1 MSKGLGG
8 CALGAADSGGGANA
22 GSSGGSG
29 ACDDA
34 GSSGTAV
41 SATGAGVSVWTWTS
55 TEALI
60 VTPDDPVNVPL
71 IGMACSGGHDEM
83 LELDRA
89 DKLQNLG
96 LALERSD
103 GDRIAEGI
111 VDPAHLGRRVDHQSL
126 AKKPKIMAV
135 ARAEHQPLITER
147 HRLGVFVAGALD
159 DLEGAHQ
166 GRTMPKRSR
175 GCTRTDSSCRAARNQ
190 AKGKGPGK
198 VPIGTKCVTSPVPV
212 RQ

>member
-8 CALGAADSGGGANA
+8 CALGAADSGGGATA
-22 GSSGGSG
+22 GSGGGSG
-29 ACDDA
+29 DCEDA

-55 TEALI
+55 TEAL
-60 VTPDDPVNVPL
+60 TATSDDPVNVPL

-96 LALERSD
+96 RALERSD
-103 GDRIAEGI
+103 GDRIAERI
-111 VDPAHLGRRVDHQSL
+111 VDPAHLDRRVDHQSR
-126 AKKPKIMAV
+126 AKKPKVVTV
-135 ARAEHQPLITER
+135 ARAEHQPVIAER
-147 HRLGVFVAGALD
+147 HRLGVFVAGAVN

-166 GRTMPKRSR
+166 GGIMPE
-175 GCTRTDSSCRAARNQ
+175 
-190 AKGKGPGK
+190 P
-198 VPIGTKCVTSPVPV
+198 
-212 RQ
+212 